1 MSNRTEN
8 NNEGITKF
16 NFCCAFISL
25 TEFEQ
30 ETNYLLFCYLLFYLI
45 GHHQNPF
52 KYVKSASKGCLKSLK
67 VGEWN

>member
-8 NNEGITKF
+8 NNERITKF

-30 ETNYLLFCYLLFYLI
+30 ET
-45 GHHQNPF
+45 
-52 KYVKSASKGCLKSLK
+52 
-67 VGEWN
+67 

>member
-25 TEFEQ
+25 IEFGQ
-30 ETNYLLFCYLLFYLI
+30 ETEITFYFVTFCFI
-45 GHHQNPF
+45 
-52 KYVKSASKGCLKSLK
+52 
-67 VGEWN
+67 